1 MPPKRGRDDESTLS
15 IAKRFK
21 LAEPLLRK
29 YKSILEEVQRP
40 LERDLALVQL
50 ILLDA
55 PTSDSEEEVDQD
67 EQISFEFS
75 EVTEAV
81 LETRFGVQF
90 SRHDWTPQGIQ
101 LTATSSK
108 YRNDNLEPLF
118 HELET
123 ISVSSEFEADAV
135 RLLAESYLFFVLA
148 SIKEKREIQI
158 KAAIKA
164 RIESD
169 VDFDIMSL
177 MPLSCRAEDRE
188 QALSAFLESR
198 EKAGLPSRL
207 SIDDQVEFIWSSND
221 LVTRSGFLDLEGV
234 KDSCH
239 MRLLPG
245 IIIDPD
251 DPNEGFSA
259 PLHDQNG
266 RKITLYGVVDYGM
279 FVYKKIDDD
288 CVHSAGCYSKC
299 TKLSRAKSVEARLIF
314 IETKFVEN
322 GYRRSVCAEPLV
334 EASAQALAFSARF
347 KIPSVRFI
355 VTNSE
360 DWVVAHLHNPLDGG
374 TPKVVS
380 DLTNPF
386 VWGNPYLKLY
396 ATPLERDKEI
406 VFWRK
411 NVRTIYGVLMEWLLP
426 ETMSAIPNPP

>member
-40 LERDLALVQL
+40 LECDLAIVRLV
-50 ILLDA
+50 LLDA
-55 PTSDSEEEVDQD
+55 SDEEEVDQD
-67 EQISFEFS
+67 EQTSFEFS

-81 LETRFGVQF
+81 LETRLGVQF
-90 SRHDWTPQGIQ
+90 SRHDWTSQGIQ

-123 ISVSSEFEADAV
+123 ISVSSEFEVDAV
-135 RLLAESYLFFVLA
+135 RLLAESYLLFVLA

-198 EKAGLPSRL
+198 EKAGLL
-207 SIDDQVEFIWSSND
+207 SALSVDDQVEFIWSSND
-221 LVTRSGFLDLEGV
+221 LVTRSGLLDLEGV

-239 MRLLPG
+239 IRLLLG

-259 PLHDQNG
+259 PLHDQND

-288 CVHSAGCYSKC
+288 CVHSAGCYSKR

-322 GYRRSVCAEPLV
+322 GYRRSICAEPLV

-374 TPKVVS
+374 TPKV
-380 DLTNPF
+380 
-386 VWGNPYLKLY
+386 LY